1 MAFAKYVTDL
11 KKLMLLDSSG
21 MKAWNCN
28 PMDVIRIRNEL
39 SNDGIIYTKHIKPIF
54 QETLSEAVSF
64 FESWND

>member
-1 MAFAKYVTDL
+1 
-11 KKLMLLDSSG
+11 MLLDSSG